1 MKKIFT
7 LLSVLFLFA
16 AVNVQADD
24 WVKTEPSA
32 LQTGDVVVI
41 VDLFKLSALP
51 NDNGTT
57 SAPAFTAIEVNGD
70 QTKLTTEPADKL
82 KWDVTV
88 NGSNFQFSVTGTSNY
103 LYCTNGNNGVRVG
116 SGENNTFTMENS
128 SESVPFLKNV
138 GQGRYIGVYNQQDWR
153 CYTSIN
159 NNIKDTKIAFFK
171 KQASTDPRQ
180 TTSIDFAGG
189 YKTKFTYGPNGDGVD
204 MPAATVKG
212 QDGNPIA
219 GATVTWAVEKAS
231 GSESLVP
238 TISGNKINI
247 PNHSYGKLN
256 VTASYAGDATTYQP
270 SSKSYTI
277 DVYKGRMNIAEIL
290 YDFENKGEEDWSA
303 GIPTSYWQVIEI
315 SGVQPI
321 KATVT
326 YANGAYTYI
335 QDENG
340 YNLLLYGSGLGFTK
354 GQLISGDQG
363 GGELEALYGNLKTYN
378 GLLELEVKENNFM
391 VEGDGQTV
399 TPKTLS
405 DISELGDLSS
415 MNAYLKIENA
425 VYVSADS
432 RNLTFKVGETEF
444 IVRQNWT
451 NVSIE
456 GLEEGATY
464 TLEGMGAVYN
474 ETKQL
479 YLISFEK
486 EDPTGINTINT
497 EELNVNAPIY
507 NTAGQQVNK
516 NYKGVVIQNGKKI
529 LVK

>member
-7 LLSVLFLFA
+7 LLTMMLVFAISTWAEDITIDFSTKGYENAQEIASVEQDGITLTFDKGT
-16 AVNVQADD
+16 N
-24 WVKTEPSA
+24 KNGPKYYT
-32 LQTGDVVVI
+32 TG
-41 VDLFKLSALP
+41 
-51 NDNGTT
+51 
-57 SAPAFTAIEVNGD
+57 TAIRCY
-70 QTKLTTEPADKL
+70 
-82 KWDVTV
+82 
-88 NGSNFQFSVTGTSNY
+88 GSNTITASVSGKNITKIVFTFASGEGSNAITAEPGTFETDTWTGNSSNVVFTIGGTSGHRRIQKMV
-103 LYCTNGNNGVRVG
+103 LTVAA
-116 SGENNTFTMENS
+116 SG
-128 SESVPFLKNV
+128 
-138 GQGRYIGVYNQQDWR
+138 
-153 CYTSIN
+153 
-159 NNIKDTKIAFFK
+159 DT
-171 KQASTDPRQ
+171 RQ

-219 GATVTWAVEKAS
+219 GATVTWDVEKVS
-231 GSESLVP
+231 GNGALIPSV
-238 TISGNKINI
+238 SGNKINI

-474 ETKQL
+474 DTPQL
-479 YLISFEK
+479 YLTYFEK
-486 EDPTGINTINT
+486 TADAPTGIEAITT
-497 EELNVNAPIY
+497 DELDVNAPIY

>member
-7 LLSVLFLFA
+7 LLTMMLVFA
-16 AVNVQADD
+16 ANVAAESVTLQYSG
-24 WVKTEPSA
+24 TETTNM
-32 LQTGDVVVI
+32 TGENDAAIVGLDANKWSVVGE
-41 VDLFKLSALP
+41 K
-51 NDNGTT
+51 G
-57 SAPAFTAIEVNGD
+57 G
-70 QTKLTTEPADKL
+70 
-82 KWDVTV
+82 
-88 NGSNFQFSVTGTSNY
+88 GSNFPGLNKAGDFRLYYHANGGSIITVTSLENATINSITITFTGATYSNVSVTAGGSTITGTD
-103 LYCTNGNNGVRVG
+103 
-116 SGENNTFTMENS
+116 
-128 SESVPFLKNV
+128 
-138 GQGRYIGVYNQQDWR
+138 GVYNINASSFVLGNANTTNVQVR
-153 CYTSIN
+153 IKSIV
-159 NNIKDTKIAFFK
+159 IEYS
-171 KQASTDPRQ
+171 ASTDTRQ

-270 SSKSYTI
+270 STKSYTI
-277 DVYKGRMNIAEIL
+277 DVYKGRLNIAEIL
-290 YDFENKGEEDWSA
+290 KDFQNKGEEDWSA
-303 GIPTSYWQVIEI
+303 GIPTSYWQAGEGGSPI
-315 SGVQPI
+315 I

-326 YANGAYTYI
+326 YTNGSYTYI

-340 YNLLLYGSGLGFTK
+340 DNLLLFGSGLGFTK

-363 GGELEALYGNLKTYN
+363 GGELEAIYGNLKTYN

-405 DISELGDLSS
+405 NISELGELAN

-444 IVRQNWT
+444 IVRQQWT

-474 ETKQL
+474 DTPQL
-479 YLISFEK
+479 YLINFEK
-486 EDPTGINTINT
+486 TADAPTGIEAITT
-497 EELNVNAPIY
+497 DELDVNAPIY

>member
-7 LLSVLFLFA
+7 LLTMMLVFAISTWAEDITIDFSTKGYENAQEIASVEQDGITLTFDKGT
-16 AVNVQADD
+16 N
-24 WVKTEPSA
+24 KNGPKYYT
-32 LQTGDVVVI
+32 TG
-41 VDLFKLSALP
+41 
-51 NDNGTT
+51 
-57 SAPAFTAIEVNGD
+57 TAIRCY
-70 QTKLTTEPADKL
+70 
-82 KWDVTV
+82 
-88 NGSNFQFSVTGTSNY
+88 GSNTITASVSGKNITKIVFTFASGEGTNAITAEPGTFETDTWTGNSSNVVFTIGGTSGHRRIQKMV
-103 LYCTNGNNGVRVG
+103 LTVAA
-116 SGENNTFTMENS
+116 SG
-128 SESVPFLKNV
+128 
-138 GQGRYIGVYNQQDWR
+138 
-153 CYTSIN
+153 
-159 NNIKDTKIAFFK
+159 DT
-171 KQASTDPRQ
+171 RQ

-219 GATVTWAVEKAS
+219 GATVTWDVEKVS
-231 GSESLVP
+231 GNLALIPSV
-238 TISGNKINI
+238 SGNKINI

-451 NVSIE
+451 SVAID

-474 ETKQL
+474 DTPQL
-479 YLISFEK
+479 YLTDFEK
-486 EDPTGINTINT
+486 TADAPTGIEAITT
-497 EELNVNAPIY
+497 DELDVNAPIY

-516 NYKGVVIQNGKKI
+516 NYKGVVIQKGKKI

>member
-7 LLSVLFLFA
+7 LLTMMLVFAISTWAEDITIDFSTKGYENAQEIASVEQDGITLTFDKGT
-16 AVNVQADD
+16 N
-24 WVKTEPSA
+24 KNGPKYYT
-32 LQTGDVVVI
+32 TG
-41 VDLFKLSALP
+41 
-51 NDNGTT
+51 
-57 SAPAFTAIEVNGD
+57 TAIRCY
-70 QTKLTTEPADKL
+70 
-82 KWDVTV
+82 
-88 NGSNFQFSVTGTSNY
+88 GSNTITASVSGKNITKIVFTFASGEGTNAITAEPGTFETDTWTGNSSNVVFTIGGTSGHRRIQKMVLN
-103 LYCTNGNNGVRVG
+103 VAA
-116 SGENNTFTMENS
+116 SG
-128 SESVPFLKNV
+128 
-138 GQGRYIGVYNQQDWR
+138 
-153 CYTSIN
+153 
-159 NNIKDTKIAFFK
+159 DT
-171 KQASTDPRQ
+171 RQ

-219 GATVTWAVEKAS
+219 GATVTWDVEKVS
-231 GSESLVP
+231 GNLALIPSV
-238 TISGNKINI
+238 SGNKINI

-326 YANGAYTYI
+326 YANGSYTYI

-340 YNLLLYGSGLGFTK
+340 YNLLLFGSGLGFTK

-432 RNLTFKVGETEF
+432 RNLTFKVGESEF
-444 IVRQNWT
+444 IVRQQWT
-451 NVSIE
+451 SVAID
-456 GLEEGATY
+456 GLEVGATY

-474 ETKQL
+474 DTPQL
-479 YLISFEK
+479 YLTSFEK
-486 EDPTGINTINT
+486 TADAPTGIEAITT
-497 EELNVNAPIY
+497 DELDVNAPIY

-516 NYKGVVIQNGKKI
+516 NYKGVVIQKGKKI